1 MNGGSAS
8 NPVAATRARTRM
20 IGAVASVSV
29 LMLILA
35 LSACGGGSS
44 GTATPTA
51 IPSASPAPS
60 STATPLP
67 TAEPLVIPG
76 CDDLLPLAT
85 AQSIFSP
92 ATIKIDEIDS
102 AISRT
107 YEVAELDT
115 VATNATIAKNCAWGI
130 PNSDGFF
137 TLTIA
142 DISETDSANLKA
154 ALLAFGY
161 SGATDAGVTA
171 LEMASDNE
179 IGSQGRTHYLVGD
192 LWIYVDGTSLD
203 LSTTVADRVL
213 DEIRIA
219 NPTRTY

>member
-1 MNGGSAS
+1 M
-8 NPVAATRARTRM
+8 AATRGRTRM
-20 IGAVASVSV
+20 TGSVASASL
-29 LMLILA
+29 LMLM
-35 LSACGGGSS
+35 LSACGGGSG
-44 GTATPTA
+44 GTATPTVT
-51 IPSASPAPS
+51 SPASATPS
-60 STATPLP
+60 STLPTATPLP
-67 TAEPLVIPG
+67 TGEPLVIPG

-92 ATIKIDEIDS
+92 STIKIDEIDS
-102 AISRT
+102 AVSRT

-137 TLTIA
+137 TLTVA
-142 DISETDSANLKA
+142 DISEANAANLKA

-161 SGATDAGVTA
+161 LGVTNAGVTA
-171 LEMASDNE
+171 LELATENE
-179 IGSQGRTHYLVGD
+179 VGSKGRTHYLVGD

-203 LSTTVADRVL
+203 LSTTVAERAL
-213 DEIRIA
+213 EKIRTA